1 MSPTFVPMRNFSIV
15 DSSSSESL
23 SLPPPLPPQ
32 NRRRF
37 YRLGKFS
44 RRRYFFLGLAI
55 GLIILILGI
64 WAFMHHE
71 SKIDALEKFQ
81 KKSEKQTEDLFNE
94 VFFYMLKLE
103 KTKYLLL
110 IAHFL

>member
-55 GLIILILGI
+55 GLIILIFGI

-81 KKSEKQTEDLFNE
+81 KKSQKQTEDLYNE
-94 VFFYMLKLE
+94 VCYFQSSLK
-103 KTKYLLL
+103 KWDHPA
-110 IAHFL
+110 IFS